1 MPAAFEALPGLIPHR
16 PCAVRR
22 QGGGKGSVRRGPDR
36 PHPWQRRGA
45 VKSVPAF
52 GMQACSAAICR
63 ERASSIV
70 RPRLSQPAA
79 ISDHSSSAG
88 KPNASSTPPITNV
101 GASLPVHKGAT
112 CPRPAPFP
120 AACFHSAALGTS
132 IPQSGGKGNK
142 RGKKEGFFP
151 CQEAQ

>member
-1 MPAAFEALPGLIPHR
+1 
-16 PCAVRR
+16 
-22 QGGGKGSVRRGPDR
+22 
-36 PHPWQRRGA
+36 
-45 VKSVPAF
+45 
-52 GMQACSAAICR
+52 MQACSAAICR

-112 CPRPAPFP
+112 CPRRAPFRRL
-120 AACFHSAALGTS
+120 ACIRPPWAPVYHSPGERGINGAKK
-132 IPQSGGKGNK
+132 KGFSHAKKLSEKPSRRN
-142 RGKKEGFFP
+142 RIKKEQPPCSGRPFP
-151 CQEAQ
+151 VTRTKRTTKGMRSDRVAGMLSHGC